1 MEKTTHKLQQLLKMH
16 IFAKATISSLFRTT
30 NVGLF
35 ISNCHD
41 LCELR
46 KNFLMNGR
54 LLYVSN
60 FGSRNLRCLEQ
71 RKLATAG
78 RGSNWPEER
87 IVNSLKEHRS
97 PKS

>member
-41 LCELR
+41 LCGNTFWWMDGYCTFPILVH
-46 KNFLMNGR
+46 GIC
-54 LLYVSN
+54 V
-60 FGSRNLRCLEQ
+60 
-71 RKLATAG
+71 A
-78 RGSNWPEER
+78 
-87 IVNSLKEHRS
+87 
-97 PKS
+97 